1 MLEVQHTHE
10 HLPLLCLNRTLKVAK
25 FQTIKNKTLS
35 KRFFIK
41 YTLRIL
47 FIKNRTTRIL
57 QKYNKILNYK

>member
-25 FQTIKNKTLS
+25 FQTIKNKALS
-35 KRFFIK
+35 KRFLVKCILK
-41 YTLRIL
+41 TL

>member
-35 KRFFIK
+35 KRFFMK

-47 FIKNRTTRIL
+47 LIKKQN
-57 QKYNKILNYK
+57 NKDIAKI